1 MGHSA
6 VERAYARMPIW
17 AQNLMVTGKG
27 YQFRLRRTSD
37 RLIASHLALLL
48 KSQWWNEEQFA
59 EYRDD
64 RFRALIAVALREV
77 PHYRELARREGFT
90 TADFTTCADVK
101 RLPMLAKAEL
111 RGHESAFCNETVP
124 HSQRIILNTSG
135 TTGTPLSM
143 TETQQTVSRRVAYVA
158 RLRSWI
164 GVSDPIHPRR
174 AQFTGR
180 TIVPS
185 TQPAGRHVYWRHNRA
200 DHSLLLSSYHISP
213 KTAGHYIDALR
224 RQQPELVD
232 GYPSCLLALAQ
243 CAGGRI
249 TGLDRIRGVITTSE
263 TVTPEDRR
271 LIETAFGAR
280 VHDQY
285 AASEPS
291 CFWGECEHGV
301 MHESPEYGITE
312 ILDENGNDVG
322 PGEEGEAVVTSFL
335 NDAMPLIRYRTAD
348 LVVRG
353 PDTLC
358 ECGRRLRRMDRIIGR
373 IEEMLYFPERGYTQ
387 RLDIAFKGLTGI
399 IEAQVIQDALDHLTV
414 LLVVDG
420 SVSPELPHILEAN
433 IHEKLGASVG
443 VTCQFV
449 DHIPRGPNGK
459 FKAVISQVR
468 HLYPERG
475 VGTSAQDA

>member
-1 MGHSA
+1 
-6 VERAYARMPIW
+6 MPIW

-37 RLIASHLALLL
+37 SLIERHLSLLL
-48 KSQWWNEEQFA
+48 KSQWWSEEQFA
-59 EYRDD
+59 EYRDA
-64 RFRALIAVALREV
+64 RFRDLIAVALKDV
-77 PHYRELARREGFT
+77 PHYRGLAKREGFT
-90 TADFTTCADVK
+90 AADFNGVADVT
-101 RLPMLAKAEL
+101 RLPMLAKTDL
-111 RGHESAFCNETVP
+111 RGRESEFCNETVP
-124 HSQRIILNTSG
+124 HGRRIILNTSG
-135 TTGTPLSM
+135 TTGTPLAM
-143 TETQQTVSRRVAYVA
+143 TETQETVSRRVAYVA

-164 GVSDPIHPRR
+164 GVSNPLHPRR

-185 TQPAGRHVYWRHNRA
+185 TQSPDRHVYWRHNRA

-224 RQQPELVD
+224 RHQPELVD

-263 TVTPEDRR
+263 TVTADDRR

-312 ILDENGNDVG
+312 ILDVNGNEVG

-353 PDTLC
+353 PDAPC
-358 ECGRRLRRMDRIIGR
+358 DCGRRLRRMDRIIGR

-387 RLDIAFKGLTGI
+387 RLDIAFKGLKGI

-420 SVSPELPHILEAN
+420 NVAPDLPHVLEEN
-433 IHEKLGASVG
+433 IHEKLGMSVG

-449 DHIPRGPNGK
+449 DRIQRGPNGK
-459 FKAVISQVR
+459 FKAVITQVR